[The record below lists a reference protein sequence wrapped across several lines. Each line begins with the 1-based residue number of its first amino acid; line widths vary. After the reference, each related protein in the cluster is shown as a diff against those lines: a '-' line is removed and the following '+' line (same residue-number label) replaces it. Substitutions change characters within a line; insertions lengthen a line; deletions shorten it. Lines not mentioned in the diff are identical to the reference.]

1 MSFNISLSLALAIVF
16 SQLNINIFTKLAN
29 IFRVSLQCEQCPGLR
44 PARQWRGSG
53 AGLSPTYA
61 MVTCHAPRHAVS
73 RGAGWKHHNMTHE
86 RCPAPA
92 WWLRTK
98 RSAVRDKFF
107 PQVFATKH
115 KIYGGVGGSEETK
128 KTAEDSG
135 GLQLYFTLTDH
146 NP

>member
-1 MSFNISLSLALAIVF
+1 METS
-16 SQLNINIFTKLAN
+16 
-29 IFRVSLQCEQCPGLR
+29 
-44 PARQWRGSG
+44 
-53 AGLSPTYA
+53 
-61 MVTCHAPRHAVS
+61 
-73 RGAGWKHHNMTHE
+73 KHDTD

-107 PQVFATKH
+107 PQVFAMKH
-115 KIYGGVGGSEETK
+115 KIYGGVGGSKETK